1 VSRSM
6 VSVLV
11 AMWPSFAR
19 AAPEKRAWLASKP
32 TDGIGRLAGAPKARP
47 FGTSEAHQPSG
58 CPVGRCSKRRPAHF
72 VGGILR
78 PGAADSNLAAGDPV
92 DQPRRMRWVGRAL
105 VGGPVPLRGTSGPNG
120 RLGLLHRPE
129 GPSASAPHVLP
140 RQPDSSYP
148 LTRPRSARK

>member
-58 CPVGRCSKRRPAHF
+58 ARS
-72 VGGILR
+72 
-78 PGAADSNLAAGDPV
+78 AGV
-92 DQPRRMRWVGRAL
+92 
-105 VGGPVPLRGTSGPNG
+105 
-120 RLGLLHRPE
+120 
-129 GPSASAPHVLP
+129 PSAGRPTLSAASCARERPIAISLP
-140 RQPDSSYP
+140 VIQ
-148 LTRPRSARK
+148 